1 MESGVKVLGGRS
13 ASVRPF
19 QVLDNFGNHLGLGNE
34 SKDTK
39 TSAAIAKE
47 RVGLENSLNQ
57 ICPSFSESFS
67 GFLRKLGLMGF
78 CVALVGRF
86 GFNFEV
92 VLFSQSRRPGGIEAI
107 VMAVMFSRLWDLY
120 DDASDKFE
128 DIEGLPVGMVEQTQL
143 GVVVRGFA
151 LVKKGAWVPF
161 MRRPSFSLLRRLIRM
176 RRRIISVVRSSI
188 SGRLRN
194 APPMD
199 ATLEYASH
207 ERVPD
212 GEHSY
217 VST

>member
-57 ICPSFSESFS
+57 ICPSFSESCS

-92 VLFSQSRRPGGIEAI
+92 VLFS
-107 VMAVMFSRLWDLY
+107 
-120 DDASDKFE
+120 
-128 DIEGLPVGMVEQTQL
+128 
-143 GVVVRGFA
+143 
-151 LVKKGAWVPF
+151 
-161 MRRPSFSLLRRLIRM
+161 
-176 RRRIISVVRSSI
+176 
-188 SGRLRN
+188 
-194 APPMD
+194 
-199 ATLEYASH
+199 
-207 ERVPD
+207 
-212 GEHSY
+212 
-217 VST
+217 